1 MAQAR
6 VPRRLR
12 AVPFAAGLDKLGGY
26 LVAEIERWV
35 GVVRGANIR
44 ID

>member
-12 AVPFAAGLDKLGGY
+12 AVPFAAGLDELGGY
-26 LVAEIERWV
+26 PVAEIEKWV
-35 GVVRGANIR
+35 GVVRGATIR